1 MPKYAVI
8 ILDRPEEERDENV
21 LSGYVNALID
31 LEVIS
36 DVTIGYSIKGQEDVS
51 LIPDRRAREITRRMI
66 EKEIKKYKEL
76 GAEGGPQ
83 YIVIEAAVNDEMK
96 LREAIRG
103 LKRSLDVEVRYEIF
117 DKNEERL

>member
-8 ILDRPEEERDENV
+8 ILDRPEEERDENI

-31 LEVIS
+31 LEIMS
-36 DVTIGYSIKGQEDVS
+36 DVTIGYSIKDQEDVS
-51 LIPDRRAREITRRMI
+51 LISHRRAREITRRMI
-66 EKEIKKYKEL
+66 EEEIKKYKEL

-103 LKRSLDVEVRYEIF
+103 LKRLLDVEVRYEIF
-117 DKNEERL
+117 DNDEEGL

>member
-8 ILDRPEEERDENV
+8 ILDRPEEERDENM

-31 LEVIS
+31 LKVIS
-36 DVTIGYSIKGQEDVS
+36 EVTIGYSIKGQEDVS
-51 LIPDRRAREITRRMI
+51 LISDRRAREITRRMI
-66 EKEIKKYKEL
+66 EKEIKKYREL

-83 YIVIEAAVNDEMK
+83 YIVIEATVNDEMK

-117 DKNEERL
+117 DKNEEGL

>member
-31 LEVIS
+31 LEVMS
-36 DVTIGYSIKGQEDVS
+36 DVTIGYSIKDQKDVS
-51 LIPDRRAREITRRMI
+51 LISDRKAREITRRMI
-66 EKEIKKYKEL
+66 EEEIKKYKEL

-83 YIVIEAAVNDEMK
+83 YIVIEAAVNDEIK

-103 LKRSLDVEVRYEIF
+103 LKRLLDVEVRYEIF
-117 DKNEERL
+117 DKNEKGL

>member
-31 LEVIS
+31 LEVMS
-36 DVTIGYSIKGQEDVS
+36 DVTIGYSIKGQGDVS
-51 LIPDRRAREITRRMI
+51 LISDRRAREITRRVI
-66 EKEIKKYKEL
+66 EKEIKKYREL
-76 GAEGGPQ
+76 GAKGGPQ

-117 DKNEERL
+117 DKNEEGL

>member
-8 ILDRPEEERDENV
+8 ILDRPEEERDENI

-31 LEVIS
+31 LEVMS
-36 DVTIGYSIKGQEDVS
+36 DVTIGYSIKDQKDVS
-51 LIPDRRAREITRRMI
+51 LISNRKAREITRRMI
-66 EKEIKKYKEL
+66 EEEIKKYKEL

-83 YIVIEAAVNDEMK
+83 YIVIEAAVNDEIK

-103 LKRSLDVEVRYEIF
+103 LKRLLDVEVRYEIF
-117 DKNEERL
+117 DKNEGGL

>member
-8 ILDRPEEERDENV
+8 ILDRPEEERDENI

-31 LEVIS
+31 LEVMS
-36 DVTIGYSIKGQEDVS
+36 DVTIGYSIKDQKDVS
-51 LIPDRRAREITRRMI
+51 LISDRRAREITRRMI
-66 EKEIKKYKEL
+66 EEEIKKYKEL

-103 LKRSLDVEVRYEIF
+103 LKRLLDVEVRYEIF
-117 DKNEERL
+117 DKNEKGL